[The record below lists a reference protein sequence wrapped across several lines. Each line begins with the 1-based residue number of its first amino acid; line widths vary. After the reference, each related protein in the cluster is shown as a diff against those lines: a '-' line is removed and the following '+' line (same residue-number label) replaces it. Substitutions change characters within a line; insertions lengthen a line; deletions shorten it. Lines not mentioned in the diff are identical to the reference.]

1 MKPLIANDPAQVGGH
16 RIVGRLGVGGQG
28 VVYLGE
34 LPDGTRVAI
43 KMLGDGLD
51 DPDARVRFRQEIE
64 YARRVKAF
72 CTAQVLAS
80 GEFGDTPYVV
90 SEYVDGPALADVI
103 LERGP
108 LRGAELRRLAI
119 GTLTALAA
127 IHQAGVVHRDFK
139 PGNVLLSRDGPRV
152 IDFGISRAA
161 EEDEVTGQHIV
172 GTPPYMAPEQ
182 FEGVRVGPAADLFAW
197 GATMV
202 AAGTG
207 RPPFGTGELPAL
219 VARILHG
226 EPELGDLREL
236 DGELCEL
243 VVRCLAK
250 DPAARPT
257 ATRALLTLLG
267 HRVAEDVLRGTGEQ
281 RLLAEGQQSAAP
293 PERASGP
300 LALLRRGGQPGAL
313 LRRGVPPGSPR
324 GRGGQPGSLAGRG
337 GQPGSPAGR
346 GEGPGEPPGSGGQP
360 VAPPGSGGEPVA
372 PPGSGG
378 EPGAVAGSGGESAAL
393 PGHGVGALS
402 GRGRGPVGWFGR
414 GRRPLV
420 VAGAVVTA
428 VVVTAAVLLLRPA
441 PVPKPPAPASA
452 PPPLPTPSAGSMAL
466 TSASEVKI
474 AGSGIVVH
482 ENPADPAWVSSYIDT
497 RDNAEAYVRD
507 PATKAFAYFGNFERP
522 AVSPGGRFI
531 ASFSPTRTRR
541 PDFETVRI
549 RDRATGRDGELR
561 TVNKP
566 RTLDHPVW
574 SADGRLLLATVLGAE
589 SGAGAVGFAI
599 VDPVAGSVKVVET
612 QSADKAVYKWG
623 SDEKSVLQQARD
635 GSVRVLGLNGAV
647 LRTFS
652 EVGALAAGGAAE
664 TTLGS
669 VFNTKCP
676 DNARNICF
684 WDEGTGA
691 KKGEARL
698 PDGAQFHGWLDDS
711 HLLAT
716 VAGARTTDVI
726 MADATGKPVRTLISG
741 PRKEVD
747 KITFWFSAK

>member
-51 DPDARVRFRQEIE
+51 DPEARVRFRQEIE

-161 EEDEVTGQHIV
+161 EEGEVTGQHIV

-182 FEGVRVGPAADLFAW
+182 FEGGRVGPAADLFAW

-207 RPPFGTGELPAL
+207 RPPFGTGELPPL

-226 EPELGDLREL
+226 EPELGDLREQ

-243 VVRCLAK
+243 AVRCLAK
-250 DPAARPT
+250 DPQARPT

-267 HRVAEDVLRGTGEQ
+267 HRVPEEVLRGTGEQ

-293 PERASGP
+293 PGH
-300 LALLRRGGQPGAL
+300 GGK
-313 LRRGVPPGSPR
+313 R
-324 GRGGQPGSLAGRG
+324 GRD
-337 GQPGSPAGR
+337 
-346 GEGPGEPPGSGGQP
+346 EGPVARSGR
-360 VAPPGSGGEPVA
+360 E
-372 PPGSGG
+372 G
-378 EPGAVAGSGGESAAL
+378 EPG
-393 PGHGVGALS
+393 
-402 GRGRGPVGWFGR
+402 RGTGPVAWVGR

-428 VVVTAAVLLLRPA
+428 VAVTAAVLLLRPA
-441 PVPKPPAPASA
+441 PVPEPSAPA
-452 PPPLPTPSAGSMAL
+452 PLPTPSAGSMAL

-482 ENPADPAWVSSYIDT
+482 ENAADPAWVSSYIDS

-522 AVSPGGRFI
+522 AVSPGGRFV
-531 ASFSPTRTRR
+531 ASLSPTRTRR
-541 PDFETVRI
+541 PDFETIRI

-566 RTLDHPVW
+566 HMLDHPVW

-589 SGAGAVGFAI
+589 SGAGAVGFAV

-612 QSADKAVYKWG
+612 ESADKAVYKWG

-726 MADATGKPVRTLISG
+726 MTDATGKPVRTLISG

-747 KITFWFSAK
+747 KITFWFSVK